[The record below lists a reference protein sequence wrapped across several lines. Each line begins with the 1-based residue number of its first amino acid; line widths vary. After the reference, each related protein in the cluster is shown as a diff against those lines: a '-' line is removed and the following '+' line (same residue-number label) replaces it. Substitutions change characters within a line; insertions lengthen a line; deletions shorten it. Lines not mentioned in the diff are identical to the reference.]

1 MLGNALLVAAV
12 EDSNAQNKGNM
23 PMLEDIYAL
32 IESEEIKEPDL
43 SIDAIYLPY
52 LDYDEYNGLQLLLR
66 QTMKHPIL
74 SKEQEKEL
82 FFIIKNGVSKAS
94 RIEARNQII
103 LHNQKLVL
111 SIAKL
116 YRGRGLELEDLIQEG
131 NLGLIVAIDKFDPE
145 RNFKFSTYAI
155 WWIRQVIIRAIRDKG
170 KIVRI
175 PSSNYDLYK
184 RLQKTREQLIKFTG
198 TEPTFSELAEASGM
212 SRRRVKEIIISMQ
225 VEEYL
230 GDYVFSEDDSVTFL
244 DQLPDEQ
251 RTSPAEIVHREIFS
265 EQFSK
270 LISKSFS
277 EREAFIINRRYGLF
291 LDDEQTLAEIGKELG
306 ISRERVRQIQQ
317 GVLSRIKARTTS
329 SVRCVDTV
337 EGVVEETHRTQ
348 PSTDSLIEAIE
359 KLSKITTPT
368 HCLVCG
374 RKLIS
379 KEHKYCS
386 DQCRRKVMYEHGGV
400 NPKEIRTKRLAL
412 MLTQRQ
418 LAAKIGVTKE
428 AIGTWERGINK
439 PNFYHYDKLY
449 SFFDKHKTE
458 IEKAPSRLGS
468 SLRNLR
474 EELGLSQTKLADFL
488 CVSKVTIGNWERNR
502 NEPDFFYQRKL
513 SEIFKNPQILANGKA
528 PQLMLFDVSLYIKS
542 KARRRIVKKRKLQP
556 ALNRSEGSAK
566 PEAESLQIQ
575 LW

>member
-1 MLGNALLVAAV
+1 
-12 EDSNAQNKGNM
+12 M
-23 PMLEDIYAL
+23 PMLEDIYAI

-270 LISKSFS
+270 LISNSFS

-291 LDDEQTLAEIGKELG
+291 DDDEQTLAEIGKELG

-329 SVRCVDTV
+329 
-337 EGVVEETHRTQ
+337 EE
-348 PSTDSLIEAIE
+348 SLIEAIE
-359 KLSKITTPT
+359 KLSKITPSS

-374 RKLIS
+374 RKLLS

-400 NPKEIRTKRLAL
+400 NPKEIRAKRLSL
-412 MLTQRQ
+412 WLTQRQ
-418 LAAKIGVTKE
+418 LAEKIGVTKE
-428 AIGTWERGINK
+428 TIGTWERGINK

-449 SFFDKHKTE
+449 SFFDEHKTE
-458 IEKAPSRLGS
+458 IEK
-468 SLRNLR
+468 
-474 EELGLSQTKLADFL
+474 E
-488 CVSKVTIGNWERNR
+488 
-502 NEPDFFYQRKL
+502 
-513 SEIFKNPQILANGKA
+513 KA
-528 PQLMLFDVSLYIKS
+528 PQLMLFNVSLYAKS
-542 KARRRIVKKRKLQP
+542 KAKHRIVKKRTQKP
-556 ALNRSEGSAK
+556 ALERSEGSVK
-566 PEAESLQIQ
+566 TEAESLQFQ